1 MFNFIKR
8 LFRRSRQP
16 ASVQQIPREQQ
27 DEPRDIPLPFRPIE
41 TLYEGS
47 EIPGTRE
54 WIGEMAKVIQTL
66 EGEQITWQRKKGV
79 RAACGHMIFA
89 VDEKITDTG
98 IQRGLGGACPD
109 CAKESESLGLYCS
122 QCANHCDGCGR
133 NNICVRHT
141 RLFKDIDGHEQLLCP
156 DCYKK
161 ADLER
166 FFKKTLLV
174 LLSPFLDP
182 DHGSD
187 SKKRRDPYDS

>member
-1 MFNFIKR
+1 MFDFFKR
-8 LFRRSRQP
+8 LFRRSRRP
-16 ASVQQIPREQQ
+16 ASVQQIPREQR
-27 DEPRDIPLPFRPIE
+27 DESRDMPPGFTPIE
-41 TLYEGS
+41 TVYEGT
-47 EIPGTRE
+47 EIAGTRE
-54 WIGEMAKVIQTL
+54 WIGTWARVILTP
-66 EGEQITWQRKKGV
+66 EGEQITWEKEKGV
-79 RAACGHMIFA
+79 RCDCGHLIFA
-89 VDEKITDTG
+89 KYEKITETG
-98 IQRGLGGACPD
+98 IQIGLGGVCSD
-109 CAKESESLGLYCS
+109 CESEGKSGVYCS
-122 QCANHCDGCGR
+122 RCASHCDGCGR

-174 LLSPFLDP
+174 LLSPFLDR